1 MTLNLDRAVVVNIGL
16 ISENVER
23 SRSLREISEDLPK
36 TNIPEIRAPAV
47 STQEQIY
54 PSHINLLLTLTDP

>member
-1 MTLNLDRAVVVNIGL
+1 MNIGL

-23 SRSLREISEDLPK
+23 SRSLRKISVDLPK
-36 TNIPEIRAPAV
+36 NDIPEITAPAV